1 MIFSSSSPLGAH
13 LTVVVATCALA
24 VGAPSS
30 AHAQSTESFV
40 VPAWAYPIAAPAVR
54 PPADSVKRLH
64 VPGSRAAYSTAE
76 VRDLFGV
83 PDWHPAGHPSM
94 PPVVAAGRRPAV
106 YACAYC
112 HLATG
117 RGRPE
122 NAPLAGLPADYLAQQ
137 VADFRSGARRSAFS
151 GNYPPTTGMKLVAD
165 STTDAEVAAA
175 AAYFS
180 RLRLKSWPRVVEAAT
195 VPRTH
200 VFGSLYVPT
209 PGAGREPMG
218 HRIIE
223 VPADST
229 RHELHDPNVEYIA
242 YVPVGSI
249 ARGRRLATTGA
260 GDSTR
265 RCVTCHGSRL
275 QGVGLVPPLAGRSPS
290 YLVRQLFAFRTGAR
304 STPAGAPMRAVAE
317 RLDLDQMIAAAA
329 YAASR
334 RP

>member
-1 MIFSSSSPLGAH
+1 MIARSLLALGIRGAAVT
-13 LTVVVATCALA
+13 LCGAATF
-24 VGAPSS
+24 GSS
-30 AHAQSTESFV
+30 ALHAQSATPFV

-64 VPGSRAAYSTAE
+64 VPGSRVAYSTAE

-83 PDWHPAGHPSM
+83 PDWHPAAHAAM
-94 PPVVAAGRRPAV
+94 PPVVAHGRKPAV

-137 VADFRSGARRSAFS
+137 VADFRSGARRSAFN

-180 RLRLKSWPRVVEAAT
+180 RLRLKSWPRVVEART

-200 VFGSLYVPT
+200 VLGSLYVPT
-209 PGAGREPMG
+209 KGAGREPMG
-218 HRIIE
+218 SRIIE

-242 YVPVGSI
+242 YVPVGSV
-249 ARGRRLATTGA
+249 ALGRQLATTGA

-265 RCVTCHGSRL
+265 RCVTCHGARL
-275 QGVGLVPPLAGRSPS
+275 QGIGLVPALAGRSPS

-317 RLDLDQMIAAAA
+317 RLDLHEMIASAA